1 MEKRKGMDKK
11 DISFIIGGSIIG
23 AIAGYIINRVGAKNI
38 INLLKQKEIV
48 PPSISNLINEFTSK
62 KNSKT

>member
-1 MEKRKGMDKK
+1 MAKGKGMDKK
-11 DISFIIGGSIIG
+11 DISFIIGGAVIG
-23 AIAGYIINRVGAKNI
+23 AVAGYIVNRVGAKNI

-62 KNSKT
+62 KDSKT